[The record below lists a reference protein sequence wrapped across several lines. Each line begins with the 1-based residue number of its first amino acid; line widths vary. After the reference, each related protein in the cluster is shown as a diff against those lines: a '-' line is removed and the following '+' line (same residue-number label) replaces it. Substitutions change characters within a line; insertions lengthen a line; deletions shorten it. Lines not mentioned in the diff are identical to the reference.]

1 MTYHFINLVSWGY
14 FDYLSQNQKRYL
26 DSFSIRLLAF
36 LFGVKSKK
44 VSGVSYY
51 HDNRT
56 RLNEALYLVSKT
68 NHFHKHQLELPY
80 WEDEHSVEITDGLRE
95 EIKNFQKLVIG
106 ISSPKQDALA
116 IQIQNEF
123 PQKEIYCLGAAVYTD
138 LSSKRLNIGFLWIS
152 FLFSSPKR
160 TMYKLK
166 DTFYEFFSILFN
178 LKKRKQFKLF
188 LGSLDSF

>member
-14 FDYLSQNQKRYL
+14 FDCLSQNQKRYL

-56 RLNEALYLVSKT
+56 SLNEALYLVAKK
-68 NHFHKHQLELPY
+68 NNFHKHQLELPY
-80 WEDEHSVEITDGLRE
+80 WEDEYSVEITHFLRE
-95 EIKNFQKLVIG
+95 EIKKFQKLVIG

-116 IQIQNEF
+116 IQIQSEF
-123 PQKEIYCLGAAVYTD
+123 PQKEIYCLGAAIYTD
-138 LSSKRLNIGFLWIS
+138 LSSKRLNIGFLWIF
-152 FLFSSPKR
+152 FLFSSPNR
-160 TMYKLK
+160 TMLKLK
-166 DTFYEFFSILFN
+166 DTFHEFFSILLN
-178 LKKRKQFKLF
+178 MKKRKQFKLF
-188 LGSLDSF
+188 LRSLDSL